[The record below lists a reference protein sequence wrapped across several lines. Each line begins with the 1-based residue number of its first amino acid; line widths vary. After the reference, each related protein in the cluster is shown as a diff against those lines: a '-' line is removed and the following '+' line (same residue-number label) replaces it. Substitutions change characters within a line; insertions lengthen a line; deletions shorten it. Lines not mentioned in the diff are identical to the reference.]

1 MAIVTKTININ
12 APVEKIYSYIQVPNN
27 LLEIW
32 PSMIEVK
39 DIQPLPNGGNKYGW
53 VYKMAGM
60 RFEGLSEDTEIVTN
74 QRAVS
79 KTEGGIDSE
88 ITWEFQQVEEGTNVS
103 LKAEYTVPIPLIGKL
118 AEAAIVKLNDNEGD
132 AILANLKARMET

>member
-1 MAIVTKTININ
+1 MAIVMKSIKINVPAERIF
-12 APVEKIYSYIQVPNN
+12 AYIQIPNN

-60 RFEGLSEDTEIVTN
+60 RFEGVSEDTEIVAN

-79 KTEGGIDSE
+79 KTEGGINSE
-88 ITWEFQQVEEGTNVS
+88 ITWEFQSEEGGTNVS

-118 AEAAIVKLNDNEGD
+118 AEAVIVKLNENEGD
-132 AILANLKARMET
+132 AILANLKARMEA

>member
-1 MAIVTKTININ
+1 MAIVMKSIKVN
-12 APVEKIYSYIQVPNN
+12 APAEKIFSYIQVPGN

-32 PSMIEVK
+32 PSMIGVK
-39 DIQPLPNGGNKYGW
+39 DIQPLPNGGYKYGFEI
-53 VYKMAGM
+53 KMAGV
-60 RFEGLSEDTEIVTN
+60 RFEGVSEDTDIVLN

-88 ITWEFQQVEEGTNVS
+88 ITWEFRPEDGGTDVS

-118 AEAAIVKLNDNEGD
+118 AEAVIVKLNENEGD

>member
-1 MAIVTKTININ
+1 MVKTTKSIKVN
-12 APVEKIYSYIQVPNN
+12 APADKIFTYIQIPEN

-39 DIQPLPNGGNKYGW
+39 DIESLPNGGHKYGW

-60 RFEGLSEDTEIVTN
+60 HFEGISEDTEIVVN

-79 KTEGGIDSE
+79 VSKGGIDSE
-88 ITWEFQQVEEGTNVS
+88 ITWEFQQENGDTNVS
-103 LKAEYTVPIPLIGKL
+103 LTAEYTVPIPLLGKL
-118 AEAAIVKLNDNEGD
+118 AEAAIVKINENEGD
-132 AILANLKARMET
+132 AILANLKTRMEV

>member
-1 MAIVTKTININ
+1 MATVKKSIKIK
-12 APVEKIYSYIQVPNN
+12 AAAEKIFTYIQVPNN

-32 PSMIEVK
+32 PSMIEVNN
-39 DIQPLPNGGNKYGW
+39 IQPLPNGGNKYGW

-60 RFEGLSEDTEIVTN
+60 RFEGISEDTEIVAN
-74 QRAVS
+74 QLAVS

-88 ITWEFQQVEEGTNVS
+88 ITWEFQPEDGDTHVS

-118 AEAAIVKLNDNEGD
+118 AEAAIVKLNENEGD
-132 AILANLKARMET
+132 AILANLKARMEA